1 VCFFGFE
8 WSLAVCST
16 IFIYRLA
23 DGVLVSSA
31 IPLTAWLLTKAT
43 LSSRI
48 IRRRTVVR
56 VLPELILDVSLNT

>member
-1 VCFFGFE
+1 VVACGP
-8 WSLAVCST
+8 V
-16 IFIYRLA
+16 FIYRLA